1 MLNNNDLTNGQD
13 YNELNGKTY
22 KNDEKSLKL
31 STRAIHCGQSPSQW
45 THRSLI
51 PPIVNSTAFE
61 LDVEQLFDEN
71 FKGNVSLSLSLSTI
85 IFLRNIY
92 NLFLFLRN
100 MSIRGPETRP
110 ESV

>member
-1 MLNNNDLTNGQD
+1 MLNSNSLTNGQN

-22 KNDEKSLKL
+22 KNDEKCLKL

-51 PPIVNSTAFE
+51 PPIVNSTTFE

-71 FKGNVSLSLSLSTI
+71 FKGNVSLSRSTI
-85 IFLRNIY
+85 ILYKKN
-92 NLFLFLRN
+92 LFLRN
-100 MSIRGPETRP
+100 TIIRGPETRP

>member
-1 MLNNNDLTNGQD
+1 MLNNNDLTNGQN

-22 KNDEKSLKL
+22 KNDEKCLKL

-51 PPIVNSTAFE
+51 PPIVNSTTFE

-71 FKGNVSLSLSLSTI
+71 FKGNVSLSRSTI
-85 IFLRNIY
+85 IFLQNIY

-100 MSIRGPETRP
+100 TNIRDPETQP

>member
-1 MLNNNDLTNGQD
+1 MLNSNSLTNGQN
-13 YNELNGKTY
+13 YNELNGESH

-51 PPIVNSTAFE
+51 PPIVNATTFE

-71 FKGNVSLSLSLSTI
+71 FKGNVSLSRSTI
-85 IFLRNIY
+85 ILYKKIY
-92 NLFLFLRN
+92 F
-100 MSIRGPETRP
+100 
-110 ESV
+110 